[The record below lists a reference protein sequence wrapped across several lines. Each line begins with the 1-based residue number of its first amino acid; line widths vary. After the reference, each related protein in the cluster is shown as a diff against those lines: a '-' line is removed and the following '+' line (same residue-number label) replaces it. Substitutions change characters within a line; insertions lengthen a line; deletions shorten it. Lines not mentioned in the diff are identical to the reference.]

1 MVRIYWFSSARPQGK
16 SPAGRW
22 ESSTLVG
29 MRYATHAPLAVRTAD
44 TRQRLVAL
52 VIGVVAASAGGLVL
66 ASAEGMLTDLPGL
79 LLLVPGAIALRGN
92 VFGAVGSRLGTAVHT
107 GTFRLSA
114 RADGVVGQNMLGA
127 AALSLVLSAALG
139 VLARGTAVVFGI
151 APTMTL
157 ADFVVVSTLGGLL
170 ASVAVGVVTV
180 GLAAGSVRFGWD
192 LDNVMA
198 PLVSTLGDL
207 ATVPALVVAAMLA
220 DRAGLTDTVGLGVLA
235 AALAVLVVAWR
246 TPLDEVRRIVR
257 QSVPVLAVAGMLDL
271 AAGVTVEKRLDDLLA
286 AEALLVL
293 LPAFLGTAGALGG
306 ILSSRLSTHFHLG
319 LDDAKPL
326 PSRSSLREARSVGLI
341 AVPVFVLCAALAQG
355 ASVITG
361 QTTPGLGNL
370 LLVVLMAGAVATV
383 LVVLVAYYTTMAA
396 FRFGL
401 DPDTYGIPMVLSVL
415 DLIGAFTLV
424 LAMLAVGVA

>member
-1 MVRIYWFSSARPQGK
+1 MRSATR
-16 SPAGRW
+16 
-22 ESSTLVG
+22 
-29 MRYATHAPLAVRTAD
+29 APLAVRTAD

-52 VIGVVAASAGGLVL
+52 VVGVVAASAGGLVL
-66 ASAEGMLTDLPGL
+66 ASAEGILTDLPGL

-114 RADGVVGQNMLGA
+114 RVDGVVGQNMLGA

-157 ADFVVVSTLGGLL
+157 ADFVVISTLGGLL
-170 ASVAVGVVTV
+170 ASVAIGVVTV

-207 ATVPALVVAAMLA
+207 AAVPALVVAAMLA
-220 DRAGLTDTVGLGVLA
+220 NRAGLTDAVGLGVLA
-235 AALAVLVVAWR
+235 TALAVLVVAWQ

-257 QSVPVLAVAGMLDL
+257 QSIPVLAVAGVLDL
-271 AAGVTVEKRLDDLLA
+271 VAGVTVEKRLDDLLA

-319 LDDAKPL
+319 LDDARPL

-355 ASVITG
+355 ASVVTG

-370 LLVVLMAGAVATV
+370 LLVVLMAGAVATG

>member
-1 MVRIYWFSSARPQGK
+1 MRSAPRATVT
-16 SPAGRW
+16 AG
-22 ESSTLVG
+22 
-29 MRYATHAPLAVRTAD
+29 AVD
-44 TRQRLVAL
+44 VRQRFVAL
-52 VIGVVAASAGGLVL
+52 TVGVVAASAGGLVL
-66 ASAEGMLTDLPGL
+66 ASAEGTLIDLPGL

-114 RADGVVGQNMLGA
+114 RPDGVVGQNMLGA
-127 AALSLVLSAALG
+127 AVLSLVLSAILG

-151 APTMTL
+151 APTMSL

-170 ASVAVGVVTV
+170 ASMVVGVVTV

-207 ATVPALVVAAMLA
+207 ATVPALVVAALLA
-220 DRAGLTDTVGLGVLA
+220 DRAGLTDALGLGVVA
-235 AALAVLVVAWR
+235 AAFVVLVAAWR

-257 QSVPVLAVAGMLDL
+257 QSVPVLAVAGVLDL
-271 AAGVTVEKRLDDLLA
+271 VAGVTVEKRLDDLLA
-286 AEALLVL
+286 AEAVLVL

-319 LDDAKPL
+319 LDDATPL
-326 PSRSSLREARSVGLI
+326 PSRSSLREARSVGLV
-341 AVPVFVLCAALAQG
+341 AVPVFALCAVLAQW
-355 ASVITG
+355 ASVATG
-361 QTTPGLGNL
+361 QTTPGLGDL
-370 LLVVLMAGAVATV
+370 LLVMLLAGAVATLLV
-383 LVVLVAYYTTMAA
+383 LVVAYYTTMAA
-396 FRFGL
+396 FRYGL

-415 DLIGAFTLV
+415 DLVGAFTLI
-424 LAMLAVGVA
+424 LALLAVGVA

>member
-1 MVRIYWFSSARPQGK
+1 MRSAPRVTVT
-16 SPAGRW
+16 AG
-22 ESSTLVG
+22 
-29 MRYATHAPLAVRTAD
+29 AVD
-44 TRQRLVAL
+44 VRQRFVAL
-52 VIGVVAASAGGLVL
+52 TVGVVAASAGGLVL
-66 ASAEGMLTDLPGL
+66 ASAEGTLIDLPGL

-114 RADGVVGQNMLGA
+114 RPDGVVGQNMLGA
-127 AALSLVLSAALG
+127 AVLSLALSAALG

-151 APTMTL
+151 APTMSL

-170 ASVAVGVVTV
+170 ASMIVGVVTV

-207 ATVPALVVAAMLA
+207 ATVPALVVAALLA
-220 DRAGLTDTVGLGVLA
+220 DRAGLTDALGLGVVA
-235 AALAVLVVAWR
+235 AAFVVLVAAWR

-257 QSVPVLAVAGMLDL
+257 QSVPVLAVAGVLDL
-271 AAGVTVEKRLDDLLA
+271 VAGVTVEKRLDDLLA
-286 AEALLVL
+286 AEAVLVL

-319 LDDAKPL
+319 LDDATPL
-326 PSRSSLREARSVGLI
+326 PSRSSLREARSVGLV
-341 AVPVFVLCAALAQG
+341 AVPVFVLCSVLAHW
-355 ASVITG
+355 ASVATG
-361 QTTPGLGNL
+361 QTTPGLGDL
-370 LLVVLMAGAVATV
+370 LLVMLLAGAVATLLV
-383 LVVLVAYYTTMAA
+383 LLVAYYTTMAA
-396 FRFGL
+396 FRYGL

-415 DLIGAFTLV
+415 DLVGAFTLI
-424 LAMLAVGVA
+424 LALLAVGVA

>member
-1 MVRIYWFSSARPQGK
+1 MRSATR
-16 SPAGRW
+16 
-22 ESSTLVG
+22 
-29 MRYATHAPLAVRTAD
+29 APLAVRTAD

-52 VIGVVAASAGGLVL
+52 VVGVVAASAGGLVL
-66 ASAEGMLTDLPGL
+66 ASAEGILTDLPGL

-114 RADGVVGQNMLGA
+114 RVDGVVGQNMLGA

-157 ADFVVVSTLGGLL
+157 ADFVVISTLGGLL
-170 ASVAVGVVTV
+170 ASVAIGVVTV

-220 DRAGLTDTVGLGVLA
+220 NRAGLTDAVGLGVLA
-235 AALAVLVVAWR
+235 TALAVLVVAWQ

-257 QSVPVLAVAGMLDL
+257 QSIPVLAVAGVLDL
-271 AAGVTVEKRLDDLLA
+271 VAGVTVEKRLDDLLA

-319 LDDAKPL
+319 LDDARPL

-355 ASVITG
+355 ASVVTG

-370 LLVVLMAGAVATV
+370 LLVVLMAGAVATG

>member
-1 MVRIYWFSSARPQGK
+1 MWRRSI
-16 SPAGRW
+16 
-22 ESSTLVG
+22 TLVD
-29 MRYATHAPLAVRTAD
+29 MRSAPRATVTAGAVD
-44 TRQRLVAL
+44 VRQRFVAL
-52 VIGVVAASAGGLVL
+52 TVGVVAASAGGLVL
-66 ASAEGMLTDLPGL
+66 ASAEGTLIDLPGL

-114 RADGVVGQNMLGA
+114 RPDGVVGQNMLGA
-127 AALSLVLSAALG
+127 AVLSLALSAILG

-151 APTMTL
+151 APTMSL

-170 ASVAVGVVTV
+170 ASVVVGVVTV

-207 ATVPALVVAAMLA
+207 ATVPALVVAALLA
-220 DRAGLTDTVGLGVLA
+220 DRAGLTDALGLGVVA
-235 AALAVLVVAWR
+235 TAFVVLVVAWR

-257 QSVPVLAVAGMLDL
+257 QSVPVLAVAGVLDL
-271 AAGVTVEKRLDDLLA
+271 VAGVTVEKRLDDLLA
-286 AEALLVL
+286 AEAVLVL

-319 LDDAKPL
+319 LDDATPL
-326 PSRSSLREARSVGLI
+326 PSRSSLREARSVGLL
-341 AVPVFVLCAALAQG
+341 AVPVFALCAALAQW
-355 ASVITG
+355 ASVATG
-361 QTTPGLGNL
+361 QTTPGLGDL
-370 LLVVLMAGAVATV
+370 LLVMLLAGAVATLLV
-383 LVVLVAYYTTMAA
+383 LLVAYYTTMAA

-415 DLIGAFTLV
+415 DLVGAFTLI
-424 LAMLAVGVA
+424 LALLAVGVA